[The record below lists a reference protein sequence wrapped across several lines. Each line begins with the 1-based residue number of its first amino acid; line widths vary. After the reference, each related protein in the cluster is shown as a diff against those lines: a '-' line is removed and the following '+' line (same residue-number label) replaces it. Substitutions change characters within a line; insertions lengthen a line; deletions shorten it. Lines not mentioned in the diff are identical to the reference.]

1 MPDNGSERQTISVVR
16 EIPEL
21 RTAVSAAKSAG
32 REVALVPTMGALHAG
47 HLSLIHQTRKVVGAE
62 GLVVVT
68 IFVNPTQF
76 GPNEDL
82 DAYPRELESDLAKCQ
97 EAGADL
103 VFTPAVEAMYHPDQS
118 VSVHESKLAT
128 GLCGQARPGHFDGV
142 CTVVLKLFNLVQPG
156 HAVFGEKDY
165 QQLAVIR
172 RMVRDLDVPVQIH
185 GGPTVRE
192 DDGLAMSSRNAYL
205 DSEQRIQAPA
215 IRRGLLAVSDLV
227 SSTETPVQVA
237 QLREL
242 FIEKLGEGAPDSEY
256 DYVEV
261 VDAESLEP
269 LDVVDRPAVMAC
281 AVFFGSTRL
290 IDNISL
296 TPSPT

>member
-21 RTAVSAAKSAG
+21 RNAVSAAKSAG
-32 REVALVPTMGALHAG
+32 LKVALVPTMGALHSG
-47 HLSLIHQTRKVVGAE
+47 HLSLIHQARDIVGGE

-68 IFVNPTQF
+68 VFVNPTQF

-82 DAYPRELESDLAKCQ
+82 EAYPRDLESDLVKCQ

-103 VFTPAVEAMYHPDQS
+103 VFAPAVEVMYRPDRS

-142 CTVVLKLFNLVQPG
+142 CTIVLKLFNIVQPD

-205 DSEQRIQAPA
+205 NSEQRIQAPA
-215 IRRGLLAVSDLV
+215 IRRGLLSVSEAMSNSEE
-227 SSTETPVQVA
+227 SSRASE
-237 QLREL
+237 LREL
-242 FIEKLGEGAPDSEY
+242 FIEQLSEGAPDAEY

-296 TPSPT
+296 TPSPS